1 MATILEK
8 ITERDL
14 LDFGTQIN
22 IQDTGSAAD
31 TLFPNRKVENFEVE
45 YMRLAESP
53 ALPRV
58 AMVHGFDTE
67 AAIGERPTA
76 ELVRIEQLLIKEK
89 IPISETLRRL
99 KARGV
104 NDNTALNYIFDDIA
118 TMTRAVKTRADV
130 AKYEALCTG
139 KMIIAENGANLAVDF
154 GVSDDSR
161 YTFDWS
167 DKNADILGDLK
178 KIWSAGRRKG
188 QRYNRAVTSQKI
200 LDYMLE
206 NEYIQKA
213 VNGVNMLGVMITQD
227 GLNSLLNRMFGF
239 TVEVNDDY
247 YKRTLSDG
255 TSQSARFFDEN
266 KFVLFVADNNG
277 AVGVGLWGVTP
288 EEQETAAFAA
298 SGMAENMLIT
308 LSQWHTPDP
317 VQTWTKAS
325 ALFTPVLPNPNGHVI
340 IHISDGTTVLGEL
353 DVETTASTTAGNS
366 VVSIYPATASE
377 GNSYVYIAANKY
389 QSVNAGDDLSEWTA
403 ITDGTEIT
411 VPSNKANKL
420 TVAEID
426 SDGKAV
432 AVGKAQINFKRTTV
446 TTDTTET

>member
-8 ITERDL
+8 ITDRDL

-22 IQDTGSAAD
+22 IQDTSEIFD

-45 YMRLAESP
+45 YMRLSESP

-67 AAIGERPTA
+67 SAIGERPNA

-89 IPISETLRRL
+89 IAISETLRRL
-99 KARGV
+99 QSRGV
-104 NDNTALNYIFDDIA
+104 VNENTVLQYIYDDIA
-118 TMTRAVKTRADV
+118 TMTRAVRTRANV
-130 AKYEALCTG
+130 AKAEAFCTG
-139 KMIIAENGANLAVDF
+139 GMTIAENGVNLMVDF
-154 GVSDDSR
+154 GVPSENR
-161 YTFDWS
+161 YSFNWS

-206 NEYIQKA
+206 NTYIQKA
-213 VNGVNMLGVMITQD
+213 VNGVNMQGVMITQD

-239 TVEVNDDY
+239 IVEVNDDF
-247 YKRTLSDG
+247 YKRTLANG

-266 KFVLFVADNNG
+266 KFMLYVADNNG
-277 AVGVGLWGVTP
+277 AAGIGLWGVTP
-288 EEQETAAFAA
+288 EEQETEAFAS

-308 LSQWHTPDP
+308 LTQWHTPDP

-325 ALFTPVLPNPNGHVI
+325 ALFAPVLPNPNGHVI
-340 IHISDGTTVLGEL
+340 VHISDGATVLGDI
-353 DVETTASTTAGNS
+353 DVDTTVSATAGNS
-366 VVSIYPATASE
+366 IVNIYPSTPTE
-377 GNSYVYIAANKY
+377 GNSYAYTTGTKY
-389 QSVNAGDDLSEWTA
+389 ATVSAGDTLTDWTT

-411 VPSNKANKL
+411 VTSNKANKL

-426 SDGKAV
+426 SNGKAV
-432 AVGKAQINFKRTTV
+432 AVGKAQINFTRTTA
-446 TTDTTET
+446 DGE